1 MQVDNLYSNNLLKTS
16 YWVSLNKRKSMATLG
31 KIYFPAE
38 SLTAVGKEELPEK
51 ITGVQAINLGV
62 NGTQLN

>member
-1 MQVDNLYSNNLLKTS
+1 
-16 YWVSLNKRKSMATLG
+16 MATLG
-31 KIYFPAE
+31 KIYLPAE

-51 ITGVQAINLGV
+51 ITGVQAINLGA